1 MCLVLVLI
9 LTATITIAASSPKS
23 DDSYLNIPD
32 QFIVFNDESALTK
45 KENLQ
50 SKQYNDFI
58 HTLYKFDADNLQKFD
73 ALHDASEA
81 NRHKRNI
88 SVQQAPRFIADSNN
102 RA

>member
-1 MCLVLVLI
+1 MLV
-9 LTATITIAASSPKS
+9 LTATIATAASSPKS

-88 SVQQAPRFIADSNN
+88 LVQLEPRYFVNSNN